1 MFDFYLT
8 ILHVTL
14 VSGMVLF
21 SVIVLKKSKHND

>member
-14 VSGMVLF
+14 VSGLILF
-21 SVIVLKKSKHND
+21 SVIVLRNSKRNE